1 MNKTISCFL
10 LFIFL
15 VIIVVFVLTG
25 LGAVLVIAD
34 PLKRADAIVILSGG
48 GDQRM
53 AEAISLYQEKY
64 AGTIILTETGSRV
77 SGFDSDY
84 SFEQRLA
91 LMDAG
96 IPPTA
101 ILVTPE
107 HADSTSEEAKAVL
120 NLIGR
125 DKTHDLIVV
134 TDSYHTLR
142 TRLIWRD
149 VFKESGIK
157 IIVRPGRESWYRSS
171 SWWLSRDGWEATILE
186 YIKLADFVVF
196 NRGK

>member
-1 MNKTISCFL
+1 M
-10 LFIFL
+10 
-15 VIIVVFVLTG
+15 
-25 LGAVLVIAD
+25 IAD

-64 AGTIILTETGSRV
+64 AGTIILTETGSKV
-77 SGFDSDY
+77 SGFDTDY

-101 ILVTPE
+101 ILITPE

-120 NLIGR
+120 ELIGR
-125 DKTHDLIVV
+125 ENTHDLIVV

-149 VFKESGIK
+149 VFKESGIN
-157 IIVRPGRESWYRSS
+157 IVVRPGRESWYRSS

-186 YIKLADFVVF
+186 YLKLVDFVII